1 MEKCRTYKD
10 GSKRQHVFTSCRS
23 RNLWDISFFSF
34 RGSGK
39 PYSFSSRLL
48 YNVLLLRC
56 SAETAKIKLMVF
68 VFILYCVV
76 ELNYGVSG
84 V

>member
-10 GSKRQHVFTSCRS
+10 GSKGQHVFTSCRS
-23 RNLWDISFFSF
+23 RNLWDFSLFSF

-39 PYSFSSRLL
+39 PYTLSSRLL

-56 SAETAKIKLMVF
+56 SAETAKIKLMF
-68 VFILYCVV
+68 FMFMLYCVE
-76 ELNYGVSG
+76 ELKYGVSS